1 MPSHRR
7 SINFP
12 AISVADRFDES
23 MGKNIYICIYI
34 YMYTQATDSHRPSYN
49 EEFLVDRREFGRQN
63 KKKKNVKMEEGPRFC
78 FVDTR

>member
-1 MPSHRR
+1 
-7 SINFP
+7 
-12 AISVADRFDES
+12 
-23 MGKNIYICIYI
+23 
-34 YMYTQATDSHRPSYN
+34 MYTQATDSHRPSYN